1 MNALESAVRHRH
13 AAIIPALLA
22 AVLVVGCSTA
32 AATPSGKSSVAGSTS
47 GASSGASTA
56 ATPDPVALRLGY
68 LPNLTHAP
76 AIIGLEGGYFASA
89 LGAGSSVKSTTFN
102 AGPDAVTALLSGALD
117 AAFIGPNPAINAF
130 SKSNGSVKI
139 IAGVASGGASLVVK
153 SSIKTAADLKGTKLA
168 DPQLGGTQDVALRTW
183 LAKQGYATDINGG
196 GAVHVLPQANSQTL
210 ETFKAGQID
219 GAWVPEPWATQLV
232 QAGGKVLVDERS
244 LWPNGQFATTVL
256 IVRTDF
262 LAAHPVAVSGLLSGL
277 VDAEDLIASDPTK
290 AQQLTNQ
297 GLTKVAGKPIP
308 DAVLTGAWPNL
319 TFTVDP
325 LLASL
330 QTSEDHAVALGFV
343 KATDLK
349 AIADLGPLNE
359 ILRSKNR
366 TPIAAP

>member
-1 MNALESAVRHRH
+1 MDTLKSKARHGR
-13 AAIIPALLA
+13 AATIPALLA
-22 AVLVVGCSTA
+22 LALVVIGCSTGA
-32 AATPSGKSSVAGSTS
+32 TTPSAKSAVAGSTS
-47 GASSGASTA
+47 GASGAS
-56 ATPDPVALRLGY
+56 DPVELRLGY

-76 AIIGLEGGYFASA
+76 VIIGLEGGYFATE
-89 LGAGSSVKSTTFN
+89 LGAGSSVKPTPFN

-117 AAFIGPNPAINAF
+117 VAFVGPNPAINAY
-130 SKSNGSVKI
+130 SKSSGGVKI
-139 IAGVASGGASLVVK
+139 ISGVASGGASLVVK
-153 SSIKTAADLKGTKLA
+153 PSINSAADLKGKKLA

-183 LAKQGYATDINGG
+183 LAKQGDATDVNGG
-196 GAVHVLPQANSQTL
+196 GDVQVLPQANSQTL

-244 LWPNGQFATTVL
+244 LWPGGQFATTVL

-262 LAAHPVAVSGLLSGL
+262 LADHPGAVSGLLRGL
-277 VDAEDLIASDPTK
+277 VDAEDLIASDATR

-297 GLTKVAGKPIP
+297 GLAKVTGKPIP
-308 DAVLTGAWPNL
+308 DAVLTGAWSNL

-330 QTSEDHAVALGFV
+330 QASEDHAVALGFV

-366 TPIAAP
+366 TPIATT

>member
-1 MNALESAVRHRH
+1 MNWFNSKARPRRAAKILALLVFASAV
-13 AAIIPALLA
+13 A
-22 AVLVVGCSTA
+22 GCSTA
-32 AATPSGKSSVAGSTS
+32 AANPSAGSAVGGSTS
-47 GASSGASTA
+47 G
-56 ATPDPVALRLGY
+56 DKVDIRLGY

-76 AIIGLEGGYFASA
+76 AIIGLEGGYFATE
-89 LGAGSSVKSTTFN
+89 LGAGSSVKPTTFN

-117 AAFIGPNPAINAF
+117 ATFLGPNPAINAY
-130 SKSNGSVKI
+130 SKSNGGIKI
-139 IAGVASGGASLVVK
+139 ISGVASGGASLVVK
-153 SSIKTAADLKGTKLA
+153 SSITTAADLKGAKLA

-183 LAKQGYATDINGG
+183 LSTQGYATDTNGG
-196 GAVHVLPQANSQTL
+196 GDVHVLPQANSQTL
-210 ETFKAGQID
+210 ETFKSGQID

-244 LWPNGQFATTVL
+244 IWPNSQFATTVL

-262 LAAHPVAVSGLLSGL
+262 LAAHPAAVRGLLRGL
-277 VDAEDLIASDPTK
+277 VEAEDLIESDPTK

-297 GLTKVAGKPIP
+297 GLAKVTGKPIP
-308 DAVLTGAWPNL
+308 DAVLMAAWPNL
-319 TFTVDP
+319 TFAVDP

-366 TPIAAP
+366 SSITTP

>member
-1 MNALESAVRHRH
+1 MNWFNSKARQRRAATISAVLLFAI
-13 AAIIPALLA
+13 AAA
-22 AVLVVGCSTA
+22 GCSTA
-32 AATPSGKSSVAGSTS
+32 AANPSARSAVEGSTS
-47 GASSGASTA
+47 GDAV
-56 ATPDPVALRLGY
+56 DVRLGY

-76 AIIGLEGGYFASA
+76 AIIGLEAGYFATE
-89 LGAGSSVKSTTFN
+89 LDAGSSVKPISFN

-117 AAFIGPNPAINAF
+117 VAFMGPNPAINAY

-139 IAGVASGGASLVVK
+139 ISGAASGGASLVVK
-153 SSIKTAADLKGTKLA
+153 SSINSAADLKGKKLA

-196 GAVHVLPQANSQTL
+196 GDVHVLPQANSQTL

-232 QAGGKVLVDERS
+232 QAGGKVLVDEKS
-244 LWPNGQFATTVL
+244 LWPGGQFATTML

-262 LAAHPVAVSGLLSGL
+262 LAAHPGAVSGLLRGL
-277 VDAEDLIASDPTK
+277 VEAEDLIASDPTK

-297 GLTKVAGKPIP
+297 GLTKAGGKPIP
-308 DAVLTGAWPNL
+308 DAVLAAAWGNL
-319 TFTVDP
+319 AFTVDP

-349 AIADLGPLNE
+349 AIAALDLLNE
-359 ILRSKNR
+359 ILRSKSR
-366 TPIAAP
+366 APVKTS

>member
-1 MNALESAVRHRH
+1 MNAFHSKARLRRTTT
-13 AAIIPALLA
+13 IPAFLA
-22 AVLVVGCSTA
+22 LALVVAGCSTA
-32 AATPSGKSSVAGSTS
+32 AATPSARSSVAGATS
-47 GASSGASTA
+47 
-56 ATPDPVALRLGY
+56 DPVEVRLGY

-76 AIIGLEGGYFASA
+76 AVIGLEGGYFATE
-89 LGAGSSVKSTTFN
+89 LGSGSSVKPTTFN

-117 AAFIGPNPAINAF
+117 AAFLGPNPAINAY
-130 SKSNGSVKI
+130 SKSNGGIKLIS
-139 IAGVASGGASLVVK
+139 GVASGGASLVVK
-153 SSIKTAADLKGTKLA
+153 SSIITAADLKGAKLA

-183 LAKQGYATDINGG
+183 LSTQDYKTDTNGG
-196 GAVHVLPQANSQTL
+196 GDVHVLPQANSQTL

-244 LWPNGQFATTVL
+244 LWPNSQFATTVL

-262 LAAHPVAVSGLLSGL
+262 LAAHPAAVSGLLRGL
-277 VDAEDLIASDPTK
+277 VDAEDLTASDPTK

-297 GLTKVAGKPIP
+297 GLAKVTGKPIP
-308 DAVLTGAWPNL
+308 DAVLKAAWPNL

-343 KATDLK
+343 KAADLK

-359 ILRSKNR
+359 ILRAKNR
-366 TPIAAP
+366 TPIATP